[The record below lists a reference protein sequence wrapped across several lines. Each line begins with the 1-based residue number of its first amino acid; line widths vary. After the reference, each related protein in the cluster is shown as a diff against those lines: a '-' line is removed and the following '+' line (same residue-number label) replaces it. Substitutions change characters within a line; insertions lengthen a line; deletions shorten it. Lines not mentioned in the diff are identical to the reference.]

1 MKMRCGWRTPQSSLG
16 RRSYGKFSPSWR
28 RGKARMKDESTAGVS
43 QYMEHVSDLASYEAF
58 RRQEEAPLLSAE
70 ALPEHQSLIDFK
82 AYAQEYPERMMR
94 VLTKM
99 RPEFQEYFIEYYLLG
114 KSQSFIGQTHGC
126 IQTRI
131 WQSLRIIEQT
141 IGALIVLGT
150 DPDGLTLQ
158 PVLRKAGLEDTPF
171 GSMTNMVLMYA
182 ATQNYTVVAKQVGAP
197 QPAIRKIFRPAVQ
210 KLLADTD
217 PHAICVG
224 AYLRNLTHRASPS
237 KAGLSKS
244 SINRLRRVKTMRFSA
259 PAESESP
266 LLSFGNLDMLGGI
279 EWWMLEIS
287 SEHRMNQIYPVLQ
300 SQAKRVFGKHPGQI
314 FAPLNADGDLAFG
327 YIFARSTSF
336 TAVRALTR
344 LRGVAEI
351 VCIYDEEGKFIRTA
365 TVPAEDVEGM
375 MAGHAP
381 VVVDDT
387 EIGDFVE
394 ILTGPAA
401 RYCGTVTTIKKNLL
415 RVEVNFPTDRQFIVS
430 ADQSCV
436 RLIPDAPIARR
447 SFWGV
452 TP

>member
-1 MKMRCGWRTPQSSLG
+1 
-16 RRSYGKFSPSWR
+16 
-28 RGKARMKDESTAGVS
+28 MKDDRGSEVAT
-43 QYMEHVSDLASYEAF
+43 YMEHVSDVASYEAF
-58 RRQEEAPLLSAE
+58 RRHEDAPLLSAE

-94 VLTKM
+94 VLAKM
-99 RPEFQEYFIEYYLLG
+99 RPEFQEFFIEYYLLG

-150 DPDGLTLQ
+150 DPDGLVLQ
-158 PVLRKAGLEDTPF
+158 PVLQRAGLEETPF

-182 ATQNYTVVAKQVGAP
+182 ATQNYALVAKQVGAP
-197 QPAIRKIFRPAVQ
+197 SPAIRKLFRPAVK

-217 PHAICVG
+217 PHAVCVG

-237 KAGLSKS
+237 KAGLSNS
-244 SINRLRRVKTMRFSA
+244 SINRLHRVQTMRFSA
-259 PAESESP
+259 LAETISP
-266 LLSFGNLDMLGGI
+266 VLSFGNLLSLFDTP
-279 EWWMLEIS
+279 WWMLEIS
-287 SEHRMNQIYPVLQ
+287 SEHRMNQIYPVLKT
-300 SQAKRVFGKHPGQI
+300 QAKRVFGKHPGQI
-314 FAPLNADGDLAFG
+314 FAPLNSAGDLAYG

-344 LRGVAEI
+344 LRGIAEI
-351 VCIYDEEGKFIRTA
+351 VCIYDDEGKFIRTA
-365 TVPAEDVEGM
+365 TVPDEDVAGM
-375 MAGHAP
+375 MVGHASI
-381 VVVDDT
+381 VMDDT

-401 RYCGTVTTIKKNLL
+401 RYCGTVVAIRKNIV
-415 RVEVNFPTDRQFIVS
+415 RVEVKFPTGRHFIVT

-452 TP
+452 TPEGSDL